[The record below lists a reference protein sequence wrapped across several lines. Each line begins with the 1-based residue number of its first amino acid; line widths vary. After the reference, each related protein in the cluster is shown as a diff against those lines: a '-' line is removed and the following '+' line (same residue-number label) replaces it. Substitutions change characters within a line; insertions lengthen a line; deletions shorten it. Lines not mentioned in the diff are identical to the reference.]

1 MINKATDK
9 PIQRE
14 FTTMSKRLENANVS
28 ANIQAMVNNAS
39 QFISPVW
46 PIETFIA
53 CNPLQGLES
62 LPFEEAL
69 AEANRIYG
77 ANNTELKLNLVNRE
91 MIKWCGAFLH
101 AYPKSACDVFGFA

>member
-1 MINKATDK
+1 MINKDTDK

-28 ANIQAMVNNAS
+28 ANIQAMVNNAL

-77 ANNTELKLNLVNRE
+77 ANNTELKLNGTKLSDIFV
-91 MIKWCGAFLH
+91 
-101 AYPKSACDVFGFA
+101 